1 MIEIEF
7 QGEKKAF
14 TMMQNWP
21 VRQPRPVAKKL
32 MANYPLLTGQRCV
45 LDTSRLTLNR
55 PSSAVLS
62 SHPGVS
68 LCQRENIDSSR
79 WVGVLG
85 ASFSAAKSDHHTAHW
100 LACASNSWRPLS
112 RALIHLSYPTEQAT

>member
-45 LDTSRLTLNR
+45 PYTLTCLLLRPLPFASTVSPPLCRVGVRLSL
-55 PSSAVLS
+55 SLS
-62 SHPGVS
+62 SVRHAF
-68 LCQRENIDSSR
+68 QMDR
-79 WVGVLG
+79 
-85 ASFSAAKSDHHTAHW
+85 
-100 LACASNSWRPLS
+100 
-112 RALIHLSYPTEQAT
+112 

>member
-1 MIEIEF
+1 VIEIEF

-45 LDTSRLTLNR
+45 PHHLTGVRRTTPCAPRL
-55 PSSAVLS
+55 
-62 SHPGVS
+62 
-68 LCQRENIDSSR
+68 
-79 WVGVLG
+79 
-85 ASFSAAKSDHHTAHW
+85 
-100 LACASNSWRPLS
+100 
-112 RALIHLSYPTEQAT
+112 